1 MTLVAVA
8 ATRSSHRPPLCG
20 HAFRYTSALIRI
32 RDTSVRIRDTSG
44 KTRSQNERIA
54 KGQADGH
61 FAASVQLTA
70 HMRCP
75 LSGPK
80 SSFANQS
87 PTVCLTTLRIV
98 LGATPTL
105 RGRDRRRNRLV
116 ARKRRSCGLR
126 EILITDVAGSTA
138 TQQIFGSFGRNRGI
152 YGALLTYWTTCET
165 EEGQA

>member
-1 MTLVAVA
+1 MRAVAVA

-20 HAFRYTSALIRI
+20 YAFRYTSALIRI
-32 RDTSVRIRDTSG
+32 RDTSG
-44 KTRSQNERIA
+44 KIRSQNERIA

-61 FAASVQLTA
+61 VAASMQLAA
-70 HMRCP
+70 HIHCA

-87 PTVCLTTLRIV
+87 PIVCLTTLRIV

-105 RGRDRRRNRLV
+105 RGRDRRRSRLV

-126 EILITDVAGSTA
+126 EILITDVAGSTVA
-138 TQQIFGSFGRNRGI
+138 QQIFGSFGRNRGI
-152 YGALLTYWTTCET
+152 HVALLTYWTTCKT
-165 EEGQA
+165 EEGRA